1 MLRFRQKVKQFSKTN
16 TNKNNTLPKQKRM
29 NSNISETTNKGICSD
44 VRNKDTCLLQK
55 TQDYNRFHKKK
66 EAKII
71 IINKLV
77 YLVGNKM

>member
-1 MLRFRQKVKQFSKTN
+1 MSRFRQKVKQFFKTN

-55 TQDYNRFHKKK
+55 TQDYNRFHKKM
-66 EAKII
+66 ETKII

>member
-55 TQDYNRFHKKK
+55 TQDYNRFHKKRK
-66 EAKII
+66 Q
-71 IINKLV
+71 KL
-77 YLVGNKM
+77 LS

>member
-1 MLRFRQKVKQFSKTN
+1 MSRFGQKVRQFSKTN

-55 TQDYNRFHKKK
+55 TQDYNRFHKKM
-66 EAKII
+66 ETKII